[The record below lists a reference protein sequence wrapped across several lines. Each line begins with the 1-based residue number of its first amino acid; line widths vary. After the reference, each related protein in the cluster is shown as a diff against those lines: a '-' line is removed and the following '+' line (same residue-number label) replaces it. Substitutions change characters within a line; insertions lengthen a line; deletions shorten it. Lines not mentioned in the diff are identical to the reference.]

1 MSRIP
6 IKSAAE
12 LVKMRESCCMTGTVL
27 AKVAAAVEPGI
38 TTAELDQLTRKI
50 IAEMG
55 GKPSFLGYN
64 GFPAAICISIN
75 EEVIHGIP
83 SSRIIQQGDVVSLDV
98 GVYYNGF
105 HGDSATTVMVGV
117 SDARIVKMVEVTS
130 AALDTALKQVRAGAR
145 LSNISHAVEQAVKA
159 AGCSVVRDFVGHGI
173 GRALHENPQV
183 PNFGAPGRGPVLK
196 AGMTLAIEPMV
207 NLGEPAVEV
216 LSDHWT
222 VVTRDGQPSAHFE
235 HTVAVHEGGC
245 EVLTTPELF

>member
-1 MSRIP
+1 
-6 IKSAAE
+6 
-12 LVKMRESCCMTGTVL
+12 MTGTVL

>member
-1 MSRIP
+1 
-6 IKSAAE
+6 
-12 LVKMRESCCMTGTVL
+12 MRESCCMTGTVL